1 MGWQFEKSNE
11 KYLKSISSYEGFL
24 RKVRRKLSILTKPLK
39 FLAQWRS
46 LPPYEL
52 ISYVFMYASVPML
65 AYGIKPY
72 NIEIIR
78 IIIFTVI
85 TLYSGFFAALI
96 WNDITDAD
104 IDALVHPD
112 RPLPSGRISLKRF
125 FGIALIF
132 SASTFIFALLVS
144 MWCLILVMIVA
155 LFVTFHDKY
164 LKKKVRIPAYSE
176 IFTPLQWVTVA
187 VFGFLAIWTA
197 LPQQESLTFP
207 LPFLGSIKTSYI
219 AVKQMLLLVAFTYFA
234 DNAHDLAEGIV
245 DAEGDRKHGVRT
257 YATSFGERIAA
268 KISFLMFILS
278 GVLGFLLFLYTPLSW
293 FFIIPFIGIWLY
305 ILRYSYR
312 LLKARDLEMMKKLG
326 AVVGRKGFDYFLFSY
341 DLIFL
346 DVFLQ
351 ILLQYIWR

>member
-1 MGWQFEKSNE
+1 M
-11 KYLKSISSYEGFL
+11 
-24 RKVRRKLSILTKPLK
+24 LTKPFK
-39 FLAQWRS
+39 FLSQWRS

-65 AYGIKPY
+65 AYGIQPY
-72 NIEIIR
+72 NLGILKIIL
-78 IIIFTVI
+78 FTII

-104 IDALVHPD
+104 IDVLAHPD
-112 RPLPSGRISLKRF
+112 RPIPSGRISLKKF

-144 MWCLILVMIVA
+144 IWCLLLVMGTA

-164 LKKKVRIPAYSE
+164 LKKKVGIPAYSE

-197 LPQQESLTFP
+197 LPQHDNIVFT
-207 LPFLGSIKTSYI
+207 LPIIGSIKTSVFSI
-219 AVKQMLLLVAFTYFA
+219 KQMLLLVLFTYFA

-245 DAEGDRKHGVRT
+245 DADGDRKQGVRT
-257 YATSFGERIAA
+257 YATSFGEKTAA
-268 KISFLMFILS
+268 RVSFSMFLVS
-278 GVLGFLLFLYTPLSW
+278 GVLGVILFYYTPLSW
-293 FFIIPFIGIWLY
+293 IFIIPFLCIWIY
-305 ILRYSYR
+305 ILKYSYK
-312 LLKARDLEMMKKLG
+312 LLTASNIEEMKKLG
-326 AVVGRKGFDYFLFSY
+326 VVVGRKGFDYFLFSY

-346 DVFLQ
+346 DIFLQ

>member
-1 MGWQFEKSNE
+1 M
-11 KYLKSISSYEGFL
+11 
-24 RKVRRKLSILTKPLK
+24 SILTKPIK

-52 ISYVFMYASVPML
+52 ISYIFMYASVPML

-72 NIEIIR
+72 NIDILR
-78 IIIFTVI
+78 IIIFTII

-112 RPLPSGRISLKRF
+112 RPLPSGRISLKKF

-144 MWCLILVMIVA
+144 TWCLILVMGVA

-164 LKKKVRIPAYSE
+164 LKKKIKIPAYSE

-187 VFGFLAIWTA
+187 IFGFLAIWTA
-197 LPQQESLTFP
+197 LPQENSLTFT
-207 LPFLGSIKTSYI
+207 LPFIGSIKTSFP
-219 AVKQMLLLVAFTYFA
+219 AVKQMILLVLFTYFA

-257 YATSFGERIAA
+257 YATSFGEKTAA
-268 KISFLMFILS
+268 RVSFSMFIVS
-278 GVLGFLLFLYTPLSW
+278 GILGVLLFLYTPLSW
-293 FFIIPFIGIWLY
+293 FFIIPFIFIWLN
-305 ILRYSYR
+305 ILRYSFT
-312 LLKARDLEMMKKLG
+312 LLKARDIETMRKIG
-326 AVVGRKGFDYFLFSY
+326 IVVGRKGFDYFLFSY

-346 DVFLQ
+346 DIFLQ
-351 ILLQYIWR
+351 LLIQILEVKL